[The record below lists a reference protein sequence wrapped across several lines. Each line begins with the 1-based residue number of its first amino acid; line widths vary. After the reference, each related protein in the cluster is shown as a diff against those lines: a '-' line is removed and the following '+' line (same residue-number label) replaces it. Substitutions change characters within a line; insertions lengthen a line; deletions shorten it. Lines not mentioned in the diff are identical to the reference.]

1 MRGAGGGGH
10 AWFPPSVWP
19 WQSPCSCTPGLT
31 LPAPPTA
38 LPNVP
43 SHNFPGERRAQAQC
57 HREGPAAGDEGQ
69 RGGAA
74 STLVGAG
81 VDWGSP
87 RPPGLNP
94 SRLLLSSR
102 TCSSVTQ
109 SSASRRRRPC
119 STPTSPTSAPPRLQ
133 GWRPGPLLLSE
144 VQAPVHISHRNH
156 SFCGLGRTNL
166 PPLLSGLPVA
176 FFTSF
181 PLKAALDVTL
191 KRISS

>member
-1 MRGAGGGGH
+1 MVRGAGGGGH

-133 GWRPGPLLLSE
+133 GWRPGPLD
-144 VQAPVHISHRNH
+144 APSGEGVKGRNAPCAELQLCWASQGGGALTRGLH
-156 SFCGLGRTNL
+156 SFRGLYL
-166 PPLLSGLPVA
+166 
-176 FFTSF
+176 
-181 PLKAALDVTL
+181 
-191 KRISS
+191 IS